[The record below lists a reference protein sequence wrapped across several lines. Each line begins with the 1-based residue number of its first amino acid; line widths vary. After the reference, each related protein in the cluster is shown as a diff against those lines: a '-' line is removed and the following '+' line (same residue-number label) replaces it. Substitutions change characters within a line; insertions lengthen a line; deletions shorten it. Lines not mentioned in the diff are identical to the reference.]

1 MGPRAVAFA
10 LLVSGIALFVAG
22 SASGRSGAHASAAAS
37 CGSGVLGV
45 AQGFNVFVDGQYDA
59 TNTSVEGR
67 AAAAGN
73 VTINSYGVG
82 TKLAVDSSRADLIAG
97 GNLSVGGG
105 GAQASN
111 GSVTY
116 GGTLTG
122 SISTPNGTLTKA
134 PPPFSFASEF
144 SSLQSTSTSLGGMT
158 ANGTASGPSWSFELV
173 GSDPALN
180 VFSIP
185 ASTLQTAQVI
195 NIHVPFGSS
204 TLVNVTGGS
213 YTTAAFPTAA
223 VQFWNGSSYVQ
234 LPDNPSA
241 DLEALRTNL
250 LWNFPDAT
258 SVQIG
263 PNLAWQGTVLAPR
276 AAVSFPGST
285 QLNGTLIAASLAGS
299 MGAARNHPYT
309 GCIGPTPPPEPT
321 VEAVDDNYS
330 VDQGKTLT
338 VAAPGVLGND
348 SASNG
353 AQLTAALGTTTA
365 HGTLTLQADGSF
377 TYKPSAGFA
386 GTDTFTYTA
395 HAGTAAS
402 NVANVTI
409 TVAAPAP
416 KIVTFAARSC
426 PSYTDVMANLQRDNL
441 QQSLED
447 LGPDSRYRSGQPV
460 DPGIESDA
468 QPKCKPLSSW
478 SFTLGTAKG
487 PEVAGSWGSLS
498 TVEGAYATRIVTQAT
513 TPLLNDL
520 GQPTGRDLEGAVT
533 VELTPKQADL
543 ASGPEGLWLQGGTP
557 TDPVLDGTYPG
568 RYGFAAVRCAVDN
581 LFGDNA
587 EWIAYP
593 DGATHVFC
601 FAYYVDLSA
610 QSGTIV
616 VRKEVAKPVGATE
629 TFRFHGNVSYEPDGG
644 FELAV
649 VKGKPA
655 ETDFQRQA
663 TAAGGKPWSFAED
676 VPPGWTLDSI
686 ACTSKTGASGTTTD
700 LAKASTSVTLAA
712 GDVVTCTYTD
722 SQIPPKGALQITK
735 TTIGGIGTFHYTVTP
750 ASASGGKPK
759 TATATTKEPGVEV
772 AASPSSIELAS
783 GSYAISE
790 TLPAD
795 SGDGTWKLDSVD
807 CNGQSYTAL
816 PVHVTVA
823 ADQGVHCRFVN
834 ELIPP
839 GSISIH
845 VVAFGGT
852 GTAGYSIYPQTTPP
866 SPLVY
871 SKTAHVTEQGVPV
884 AATGDPTDAVSLGEY
899 RIQQFA
905 APGTNVEGWALTSV
919 VCNGDLVGSSQG
931 AVTIHL
937 TAADPDAACT
947 FTNTYSKQ
955 PPAPEPE
962 PPPNPDPTPESRIDL
977 TKTADKKTVTVG
989 DIVTYTIT
997 AKNVGDAAAQGVTLA
1012 EKTPTETAEIVSLQ
1026 PSQGTCVHTHAPA
1039 TCYLG
1044 TIEPGQTVTI
1054 IAKLK
1059 ATKAGTMPNDVSVNT
1074 DSTIVDPPDAG
1085 VEGESVTKHPKPKPK
1100 PPATTPPPFTG

>member
-10 LLVSGIALFVAG
+10 LLVSGIALLVAG
-22 SASGRSGAHASAAAS
+22 SASGRSASQARPAAS
-37 CGSGVLGV
+37 CDNPLGV
-45 AQGFNVFVDGQYDA
+45 AQGFNVFVHGQYDA

-67 AAAAGN
+67 AAAGGN

-82 TKLAVDSSRADLIAG
+82 TRLPVDSGRGDLIAG

-116 GGTLTG
+116 GGTLSG

-134 PPPFSFASEF
+134 APPFGFDSEF
-144 SSLQSTSTSLGGMT
+144 SSLQATSTSLGALT
-158 ANGTASGPSWSFELV
+158 ANGTASGPSWSFELL

-185 ASTLQTAQVI
+185 AATLQTAQVI

-204 TLVNVTGGS
+204 TLVNVTGSS

-234 LPDNPSA
+234 LPDNPPA
-241 DLEALRTNL
+241 QLEALRTGL
-250 LWNFPDAT
+250 LWNFPTAT

-276 AAVSFPGST
+276 AAVAFPGST
-285 QLNGTLIAASLAGS
+285 QLNGTLIAATLAGS

-309 GCIGPTPPPEPT
+309 GCVTPSPPPGPT
-321 VEAVDDNYS
+321 VEAVDDNYT
-330 VDQGKTLT
+330 VDQGKTLR

-365 HGTLTLQADGSF
+365 HGTLTLTADGSF
-377 TYKPSAGFA
+377 TYKPAKSFA

-395 HAGTAAS
+395 HTGTAVS

-416 KIVTFAARSC
+416 KIVTFAARVC

-441 QQSLED
+441 QQSLQD
-447 LGPDSRYRSGQPV
+447 LGPDSKYASGQPV
-460 DPGIESDA
+460 DPDVESKA
-468 QPKCKPLSSW
+468 QPSCKPLSSW

-498 TVEGAYATRIVTQAT
+498 TVKGAFPTRIVTQAE

-520 GQPTGRDLEGAVT
+520 GQPTGRGIEGAVT
-533 VELTPKQADL
+533 VQLTTKQAKL
-543 ASGPEGLWLQGGTP
+543 ASAPEKLWLQGGTP
-557 TDPVLDGTYPG
+557 TDPVLDGVYPG

-593 DGATHVFC
+593 AGATHVFC
-601 FAYYVDLSA
+601 FAYYVDLPA

-616 VRKEVAKPVGATE
+616 VRKEVSKPAGATE
-629 TFRFHGNVSYEPDGG
+629 TFRFHGNVSYEPDGH
-644 FELAV
+644 FDLAV
-649 VKGKPA
+649 VNGKPA
-655 ETDFQRQA
+655 ETSFHRRA
-663 TAAGGKPWSFAED
+663 TAAKPWSFSED

-686 ACTSKTGASGTTTD
+686 ECSSKSGASTTTTD

-712 GDVVTCTYTD
+712 GDTVTCTYTD

-735 TTIGGIGTFHYTVTP
+735 TSLGGVGTFHYTVTP

-759 TATATTKEPGVEV
+759 TAAATTKTAGVEV
-772 AASPSSIELAS
+772 AASPASIELAP
-783 GSYAISE
+783 GSYAIDE
-790 TLPAD
+790 TQPD
-795 SGDGTWKLDSVD
+795 SDQGTWKLDSVD
-807 CNGQSYTAL
+807 CNGKSYTTL

-834 ELIPP
+834 RLIPP

-884 AATGDPTDAVSLGEY
+884 AATGDPTNAVSLGEY

-905 APGTNVEGWALTSV
+905 AAGTNPQGWALTSV
-919 VCNGDLVGSSQG
+919 VCNGGLVGSSQG

-947 FTNTYSKQ
+947 FTNTYSSVPE
-955 PPAPEPE
+955 PPTPE
-962 PPPNPDPTPESRIDL
+962 PPPDPDPAPESRIDL
-977 TKTADKKTVTVG
+977 TKTADRNTVTVG
-989 DIVTYTIT
+989 GVVTYTIT
-997 AKNVGDAAAQGVTLA
+997 AKNVGDAAAQDVVLA
-1012 EKTPTETAEIVSLQ
+1012 ERTPVETAEILSLK
-1026 PSQGTCVHTHAPA
+1026 PSQGFCVHTHAPA

-1054 IAKLK
+1054 IARLK
-1059 ATKAGTMPNDVSVNT
+1059 ATRAGAMPNEVSVNT
-1074 DSTIVDPPDAG
+1074 GSTIVDPPDAG

-1100 PPATTPPPFTG
+1100 PPVTTPPPFTG